1 LDEIPLLRQ
10 NLFGQIHEIV
20 FHGQGGYDYAT
31 VYNMPIWLR
40 KFTFKKI
47 KGWYDAANKDTK
59 SEESWLKGEAKDEAA
74 KNKEV
79 TRPKFIKAGY
89 KT

>member
-1 LDEIPLLRQ
+1 MDEIPLLRQ

-47 KGWYDAANKDTK
+47 KGWYDAAKKDT
-59 SEESWLKGEAKDEAA
+59 EAEDSWLKSEARDEAA
-74 KNKEV
+74 KNKGV
-79 TRPKFIKAGY
+79 ARPKFIKAGY